1 MEAILGV
8 IESLIG
14 GTIDFEALLGGID
27 LEAIKGVLLWAPLPV
42 MRTHMALSVHRR

>member
-27 LEAIKGVLLWAPLPV
+27 LEAIKGVLEFIVNFLK
-42 MRTHMALSVHRR
+42 TFALIG